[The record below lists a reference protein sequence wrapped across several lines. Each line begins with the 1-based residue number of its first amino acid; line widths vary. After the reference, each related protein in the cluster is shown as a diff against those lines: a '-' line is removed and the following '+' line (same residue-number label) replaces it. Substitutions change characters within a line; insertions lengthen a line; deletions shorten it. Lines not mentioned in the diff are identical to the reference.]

1 MENITI
7 QKMEGEIYKTQKML
21 KMFLLILDNEKNQ
34 NLARENLNNKLV
46 AEFDLNNSEDIRV
59 IEED

>member
-1 MENITI
+1 
-7 QKMEGEIYKTQKML
+7 MEGEIYKTQKML